1 MKALVSALA
10 LLVGSNVMAA
20 AADQTLKFKLWRS
33 TPIKRMANIIL
44 TKDFSVKEDQNGKG
58 AGQSTY
64 YFPDGSIVASDSFVD
79 TETQTGGH
87 VVGKIQI
94 VSGTGAY
101 QGATGGGSLTGIG
114 ATKAAQGRGAL
125 QHRIGRDDTGNLTRE
140 PSRGRLH
147 SPPRWASQKRGAR
160 RRAPV
165 RGPPAY
171 CSSDK
176 LIAFAKAGRRT
187 RPPVGASAWRP
198 I

>member
-1 MKALVSALA
+1 
-10 LLVGSNVMAA
+10 
-20 AADQTLKFKLWRS
+20 
-33 TPIKRMANIIL
+33 MANIIL

-58 AGQSTY
+58 AGHSTY

-94 VSGTGAY
+94 VSGNGAY

-147 SPPRWASQKRGAR
+147 SPPRWASQKGAR
-160 RRAPV
+160 PGVAPS
-165 RGPPAY
+165 
-171 CSSDK
+171 C
-176 LIAFAKAGRRT
+176 AGRLHTVPQTSCLPLRKQGDGPG
-187 RPPVGASAWRP
+187 RRSGPALEAPDL
-198 I
+198 IL